1 MLFDLSDRAKFV
13 VSGADALR
21 FLNGQLTN
29 DVAALAPGQALYACA
44 LTVKGKLCADLYV
57 TRLQDKIYLDCDPV
71 LRDTLRARL
80 ERYIIADDVVL
91 EEADLGLMHW
101 LGQLDSAKVKN
112 TLSTIQSNRFGIA
125 GVDFWFPNSE
135 KAALLEVLPEP
146 LSGPDETEVF
156 RIEQGIPRWGTELS
170 ESVIPNEAGL
180 QDRAISYTKGCYVG
194 QEVISRIKSIGHVNR
209 HLCGLIAP
217 AGLVAGDQLFLD
229 SDGKAVGNV
238 TSVCSSAKVGGTIA
252 LAYIRRGFDEPGL
265 KLEVRRDSGLIG
277 IAEVRSL
284 PFITSE

>member
-13 VSGADALR
+13 ASGADALR

-29 DVAALAPGQALYACA
+29 DIGALAPGHALYACT

-57 TRLQDKIYLDCDPV
+57 TKLEDKIYLDCDPA
-71 LRDTLRARL
+71 LRETLRSRL

-91 EEADLGLMHW
+91 EDAEFGLVHW
-101 LGQLDSAKVKN
+101 IGQLDSREIKGVASPI
-112 TLSTIQSNRFGIA
+112 LSNRFGVPGI
-125 GVDFWFPNSE
+125 DFWFATSQRT
-135 KAALLEVLPEP
+135 ALIDALPEP
-146 LSGPDETEVF
+146 LLSSDETEVF
-156 RIEQGIPRWGTELS
+156 RIEQGIPRWGSELS

-217 AGLVAGDQLFLD
+217 AELVPGDQLFSD

-238 TSVCSSAKVGGTIA
+238 TSVCNSAKVGGTIA
-252 LAYIRRGFDEPGL
+252 LAYIRRGFDEPGS

-284 PFITSE
+284 PFITPE

>member
-57 TRLQDKIYLDCDPV
+57 TRLQEKIYLDCDPV
-71 LRDTLRARL
+71 LGDTLRARL

-91 EEADLGLMHW
+91 EEADLGLIHW
-101 LGQLDSAKVKN
+101 LGQLDSPKIKN
-112 TLSTIQSNRFGIA
+112 APSPVQSSRFGIA

-135 KAALLEVLPEP
+135 KAALLDALPEP
-146 LSGPDETEVF
+146 PSGPDETEVF
-156 RIEQGIPRWGTELS
+156 RIEQGIPRWGSELS

-180 QDRAISYTKGCYVG
+180 QGRAISYTKGCYVG

-217 AGLVAGDQLFLD
+217 AKLVPGDQLFSD
-229 SDGKAVGNV
+229 SGGKAVGNV
-238 TSVCSSAKVGGTIA
+238 TSVCNSAKVGETIA
-252 LAYIRRGFDEPGL
+252 LAYIRRGFDEPGS
-265 KLEVRRDSGLIG
+265 KLEIRRDSGLIG
-277 IAEVRSL
+277 IVEVRSL